1 MAEVELELDEKGDG
15 IFYIS
20 EEGQRVAV
28 MNIGISGDKLTVYHT
43 EVITED
49 EGKGMAKKLL
59 TAMVDYARQNNFK
72 VIPLC
77 PFVHLQFKRN
87 PNEYE
92 DIWQK

>member
-1 MAEVELELDEKGDG
+1 
-15 IFYIS
+15 
-20 EEGQRVAV
+20 

-43 EVITED
+43 EVIKED

-59 TAMVDYARQNNFK
+59 GAMVDYARQNNFK

-77 PFVHLQFKRN
+77 PFVHLQFKCN
-87 PNEYE
+87 PKEYE